1 MKNSIAICFYLLFLF
16 TESRY
21 LFYILQNLSRI
32 LTSELYFRPDAQA
45 QINGYTAARYKKFD
59 TKEDAE
65 EFVKENALSK
75 PVVDRR
81 EKASGDSQ
89 VGKTV

>member
-1 MKNSIAICFYLLFLF
+1 MIIIIFLHTVSLILRMNVGLVSGKIYQEIK
-16 TESRY
+16 TE
-21 LFYILQNLSRI
+21 FH
-32 LTSELYFRPDAQA
+32 FRPDAQA

-59 TKEDAE
+59 TKDEAE
-65 EFVKENALSK
+65 EFVRENALNK

-89 VGKTV
+89 VGKTVL

>member
-1 MKNSIAICFYLLFLF
+1 MNVWLVPGKIFQEIK
-16 TESRY
+16 TE
-21 LFYILQNLSRI
+21 LH
-32 LTSELYFRPDAQA
+32 FRPDAQA

-59 TKEDAE
+59 TKDEAE
-65 EFVKENALSK
+65 EFVKENALNK

-89 VGKTV
+89 VGKTVL